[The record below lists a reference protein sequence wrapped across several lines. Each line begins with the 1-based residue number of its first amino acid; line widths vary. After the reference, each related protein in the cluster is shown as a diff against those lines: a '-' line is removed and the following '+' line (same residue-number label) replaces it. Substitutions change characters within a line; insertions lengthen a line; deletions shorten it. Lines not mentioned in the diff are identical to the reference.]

1 MLKTKS
7 LSMLLCLLLAGFMAF
22 TACDED
28 GVMEP
33 VDDDTYTQVDRI
45 GIPALNTVFNHPPAF
60 SKVDYNTSG
69 PATDVAN
76 YNAQFV
82 TVLGAVANANPAGT
96 AAALLPDELP
106 VNLGSVTSNFA
117 LFDGRKL
124 SDDATDVA
132 LTVVVGVPALQSD
145 NVDANDV
152 AFLNSFPYLAPP
164 N

>member
-28 GVMEP
+28 GGMEP
-33 VDDDTYTQVDRI
+33 VDDDTYTQVDRM
-45 GIPALNTVFNHPPAF
+45 GIPALNTVFNHPLAF

-76 YNAQFV
+76 YSAQFV

-106 VNLGSVTSNFA
+106 VNLASATSNFA
-117 LFDGRKL
+117 LLDGRKP

-132 LTVVVGVPALQSD
+132 LTVVVGVAALQSD

>member
-1 MLKTKS
+1 MLKTES

-28 GVMEP
+28 GGMEP

-45 GIPALNTVFNHPPAF
+45 GIPALNTVFNHRPAF
-60 SKVDYNTSG
+60 SKTAYNIAG
-69 PATDVAN
+69 PADDVAT
-76 YNAQFV
+76 YTDQFV
-82 TVLGAVANANPAGT
+82 TVLTAVANANPNAT
-96 AAALLPDELP
+96 AAVLLPDELP
-106 VNLGSVTSNFA
+106 VNLGSATSNFA
-117 LFDGRKL
+117 LLDGRKL

-132 LTVVVGVPALQSD
+132 LTVVVGVAALQSD

>member
-7 LSMLLCLLLAGFMAF
+7 LSVLLCLLLADFMAF
-22 TACDED
+22 TACGED
-28 GVMEP
+28 SGIEP
-33 VDDDTYTQVDRI
+33 IDDATYTQVDRI

-76 YNAQFV
+76 YNARFI
-82 TVLGAVANANPAGT
+82 TVLAAVANANPAGT

-106 VNLGSVTSNFA
+106 VNLASATSNFA
-117 LFDGRKL
+117 LLDGRKP
-124 SDDATDVA
+124 SDDATDIA
-132 LTVVVGVPALQSD
+132 LTIVVGVPALQSD

>member
-7 LSMLLCLLLAGFMAF
+7 LSLLLCLLLAGFMTF
-22 TACDED
+22 TACGED
-28 GVMEP
+28 SGMEP
-33 VDDDTYTQVDRI
+33 IDDATYTQVDRI

-60 SKVDYNTSG
+60 SKTAYNIAG

-76 YNAQFV
+76 YNAQFI

-96 AAALLPDELP
+96 AAVLLPDELP
-106 VNLGSVTSNFA
+106 VNLGSAISNFA
-117 LFDGRKL
+117 LLDGRKL

-132 LTVVVGVPALQSD
+132 LTVVVGVAALQSD